1 MPMLNYYTISINPLA
16 EFIKATDT
24 RKKRIIEQQKK
35 PSPIIVNWYQLAKS
49 RMKKFIINNADYET
63 IDDAILTLKNR
74 KGLNQRQVIDRQ
86 VSLEALE
93 RFIKLKIP
101 NVLQEKDI
109 EFYKFKNKSIIYQNV
124 EITVSPDVIFSIKR
138 DGVKH
143 YGAIKLR
150 VSKSKPFD
158 NDQQNLIAS
167 TLYEY
172 LKYNITDTNC
182 IIEPDLCLSLDVFG
196 NGYKALNANSN
207 DTLLNY
213 KSYFEEIKNIWKI
226 N

>member
-1 MPMLNYYTISINPLA
+1 MSNYYTISINPLA
-16 EFIKATDT
+16 EFIKATDA

-138 DGVKH
+138 DGIKH

-150 VSKSKPFD
+150 VSKSKTFD

-172 LKYNITDTNC
+172 LKQNIIDNKSV
-182 IIEPDLCLSLDVFG
+182 IEPDLCLSLDVFG

-207 DTLLNY
+207 DTLVNY

>member
-1 MPMLNYYTISINPLA
+1 MLNYYTISINPLA

-138 DGVKH
+138 DGIKH

-172 LKYNITDTNC
+172 LKQNIIDNKSV
-182 IIEPDLCLSLDVFG
+182 IEPDLCLSLDVFG
-196 NGYKALNANSN
+196 NGYKALNANSS
-207 DTLLNY
+207 DTLVNY

>member
-1 MPMLNYYTISINPLA
+1 
-16 EFIKATDT
+16 
-24 RKKRIIEQQKK
+24 
-35 PSPIIVNWYQLAKS
+35 
-49 RMKKFIINNADYET
+49 MKKFIINNADYET

-74 KGLNQRQVIDRQ
+74 KGLNQRQAIDRQ

-93 RFIKLKIP
+93 RFVKLKIP

-109 EFYKFKNKSIIYQNV
+109 EFYKFKNKSIIYQNI

>member
-1 MPMLNYYTISINPLA
+1 MSNYYTISINPLA

-49 RMKKFIINNADYET
+49 RMKKFIINNTDYET

-74 KGLNQRQVIDRQ
+74 KGLNQRQLIDRQ

-109 EFYKFKNKSIIYQNV
+109 EFYKFKNKSISYQNV

-138 DGVKH
+138 DGIKH

-172 LKYNITDTNC
+172 LKQNIIDNKSV
-182 IIEPDLCLSLDVFG
+182 IEPDLCLSLDVFG

-207 DTLLNY
+207 DTLVNY

>member
-1 MPMLNYYTISINPLA
+1 MSNYYTISINPLA

-35 PSPIIVNWYQLAKS
+35 TSPIIVNWYQLAKS

-74 KGLNQRQVIDRQ
+74 KGLNQRQLIDRQ

-109 EFYKFKNKSIIYQNV
+109 EFYKFKNKSISYQNV
-124 EITVSPDVIFSIKR
+124 EITVSPDVIFSVKR
-138 DGVKH
+138 DGIKH

-172 LKYNITDTNC
+172 LKQNIIDNKSV
-182 IIEPDLCLSLDVFG
+182 IEPDLCLSLDVFG

-207 DTLLNY
+207 DTLVNY

>member
-1 MPMLNYYTISINPLA
+1 MSNYYTISINPLA

-74 KGLNQRQVIDRQ
+74 KGLNQRQAIDRQ

-93 RFIKLKIP
+93 RFVKLKIP

-109 EFYKFKNKSIIYQNV
+109 EFYKFKNKSIIYQNI